1 MSRSVKKQL
10 SFFLSVICG
19 VGIYNYIATRQ
30 KQNNEVNVEV
40 QQRERDF
47 MEKRAEYIHKYGE
60 TSATDQEI
68 QKELA
73 LRRGHSLI
81 DSSSSIKDGQD
92 TKQSVE

>member
-1 MSRSVKKQL
+1 M
-10 SFFLSVICG
+10 G
-19 VGIYNYIATRQ
+19 
-30 KQNNEVNVEV
+30 
-40 QQRERDF
+40 
-47 MEKRAEYIHKYGE
+47 KRAEYIHKYGE

>member
-1 MSRSVKKQL
+1 MSRGIKKQL
-10 SFFLSVICG
+10 SFFLIVICG

-47 MEKRAEYIHKYGE
+47 MGKRAEYIHKYGE

-81 DSSSSIKDGQD
+81 DSSSSIKNAQD

>member
-1 MSRSVKKQL
+1 MSRGIKKQL
-10 SFFLSVICG
+10 SFFLIVICG
-19 VGIYNYIATRQ
+19 VVIYNYIATRQ

-47 MEKRAEYIHKYGE
+47 MGKRAEYIHKYGE

>member
-1 MSRSVKKQL
+1 MSRGIKKQL
-10 SFFLSVICG
+10 SFFLIVICG

-30 KQNNEVNVEV
+30 KQNNEVNVDV

-47 MEKRAEYIHKYGE
+47 MEKRAEYIHKHGD
-60 TSATDQEI
+60 TSAKDQEI

>member
-1 MSRSVKKQL
+1 MSRGVKKQL

-47 MEKRAEYIHKYGE
+47 MGKRAEYIHKYGE

>member
-1 MSRSVKKQL
+1 VSRSVKKQL

-47 MEKRAEYIHKYGE
+47 MGKRAEYIHKYGE

>member
-47 MEKRAEYIHKYGE
+47 MGKRAEYIHKYGE